1 MNPNP
6 IAFSIGPIPVRWY
19 GIIMAGALLIG
30 TKIALA
36 EAERQGIDEDTILNL
51 ALVGA
56 PLGWLGARLYYVI
69 FNWGY
74 YRQHLIEIPMI
85 WRGGLA
91 IHGGITAAILVGLW
105 YTRRYNLS
113 FGQIADIAAPSLI
126 LGQSIGRWGNFSTK
140 KPTATPLPCLGPCIL
155 PVSGA
160 TYLLYESVWNFLV
173 FVLLRLRATP
183 KSNPGMCSELSGFI
197 FSRSVRRGRIPND
210 SLMLGSLRAAPVASV
225 GIIIAVAC
233 ILWRRHH
240 GPADLLGIAVG
251 HLRHRRNQA

>member
-126 LGQSIGRWGNFSTK
+126 LGQSIGRWGNFFNQEAYGY
-140 KPTATPLPCLGPCIL
+140 PTSLPWAMYIAGEWRHP
-155 PVSGA
+155 
-160 TYLLYESVWNFLV
+160 TFLYESIWNFLV
-173 FVLLRLRATP
+173 FLVLLRLRRHP
-183 KSNPGMCSELSGFI
+183 KIKPGDVFLSYLGLYSVGRFVVEGF
-197 FSRSVRRGRIPND
+197 RTD
-210 SLMLGSLRAAPVASV
+210 SLMLGSLRAAQVASV

-240 GPADLLGIAVG
+240 GPA
-251 HLRHRRNQA
+251 